1 MRILLILASLM
12 GFSFPTAA
20 AEPPAL
26 TTTETAVVRAL
37 QCLAAE
43 ALLFDDGVSDA
54 ATIARA
60 VADYCEAERQE
71 LVNAVARAHGG
82 GPLARRAAQQAM
94 EEQKQ
99 DMALD
104 AVLLARKVVRTS
116 EN

>member
-1 MRILLILASLM
+1 MRTLLMLATLTA
-12 GFSFPTAA
+12 FSSPAAA

-26 TTTETAVVRAL
+26 STTEAAVVRAL
-37 QCLAAE
+37 KCLAAE

-60 VADYCEAERQE
+60 VADYCEAEREE
-71 LVNAVARAHGG
+71 LVNAVARAHGD

-104 AVLLARKVVRTS
+104 AVLIARKVVRAS
-116 EN
+116 ER